1 MTWNLIVAQPARKE
15 LNRLPPESRAR
26 ILSALREMANDP
38 HAGDIVRL
46 KRHPLRLSPTRRRLS
61 HPLRPRPGRAPHHR
75 STHRPSHHD
84 HLPQALTPTPPPA
97 TLRRALVEHPNFD
110 RFPCRLPLLDD
121 RRALSC

>member
-1 MTWNLIVAQPARKE
+1 MTWNLIVALPARKE

-26 ILSALREMANDP
+26 ILSALREMENDP

-46 KRHPLRLSPTRRRLS
+46 KGTRFGWRRRVGDYRILYDLD
-61 HPLRPRPGRAPHHR
+61 PARAPHHR
-75 STHRPSHHD
+75 STHRPSHHY

-97 TLRRALVEHPNFD
+97 TSRRALVEHRNFD

>member
-46 KRHPLRLSPTRRRLS
+46 KGTRFGWRRRVGDYRILYDLD
-61 HPLRPRPGRAPHHR
+61 PAERLI
-75 STHRPSHHD
+75 TVQHRPSHHD

-97 TLRRALVEHPNFD
+97 TLRRALVEHRNFD
-110 RFPCRLPLLDD
+110 RFPCRLLLLDD
-121 RRALSC
+121 RRALI

>member
-46 KRHPLRLSPTRRRLS
+46 KAPASAGADASATIASSTTSTRPSASSPFNTS
-61 HPLRPRPGRAPHHR
+61 PVAPRPPTAGADPHSAPGNLA
-75 STHRPSHHD
+75 P
-84 HLPQALTPTPPPA
+84 
-97 TLRRALVEHPNFD
+97 RRCGASQL
-110 RFPCRLPLLDD
+110 
-121 RRALSC
+121 

>member
-46 KRHPLRLSPTRRRLS
+46 KGTRS
-61 HPLRPRPGRAPHHR
+61 G
-75 STHRPSHHD
+75 
-84 HLPQALTPTPPPA
+84 
-97 TLRRALVEHPNFD
+97 
-110 RFPCRLPLLDD
+110 
-121 RRALSC
+121 

>member
-46 KRHPLRLSPTRRRLS
+46 KGTRFGWRRRVGDYRILYDLDLAERLITVQ
-61 HPLRPRPGRAPHHR
+61 HIARRTTTTYRRRCVGR
-75 STHRPSHHD
+75 
-84 HLPQALTPTPPPA
+84 
-97 TLRRALVEHPNFD
+97 
-110 RFPCRLPLLDD
+110 
-121 RRALSC
+121 